1 MTATLG
7 SRLLLNL
14 RGLVLRPAYNEEHTA
29 LGLNLLIFNERAG
42 DQTTLA
48 TYSMQDI
55 EDPEGA
61 ARRRENQLRVQER
74 TDHLIG
80 QSSLSITS

>member
-7 SRLLLNL
+7 SRLVLNL
-14 RGLVLRPAYNEEHTA
+14 RGSILRPAYNEEDTV
-29 LGLNLLIFNERAG
+29 LELLVFNDQAG

-55 EDPEGA
+55 EDPEGVVK
-61 ARRRENQLRVQER
+61 RRENRLRVQEQ
-74 TDHLIG
+74 TAHLVG
-80 QSSLSITS
+80 QSSL

>member
-7 SRLLLNL
+7 SRLILNL
-14 RGLVLRPAYNEEHTA
+14 HGSVLRPAYNEEHTT
-29 LGLNLLIFNERAG
+29 LEPSSLIFKEQAG

-61 ARRRENQLRVQER
+61 VRRRENRLRAQER
-74 TDHLIG
+74 TAHLVG
-80 QSSLSITS
+80 QSSI

>member
-7 SRLLLNL
+7 SRLVLNL
-14 RGLVLRPAYNEEHTA
+14 RGSILRPAYNEDTVLE
-29 LGLNLLIFNERAG
+29 LLVFNDQAG

-55 EDPEGA
+55 EDPEGVVK
-61 ARRRENQLRVQER
+61 RRENRLRVQEQ
-74 TDHLIG
+74 TAHLVG
-80 QSSLSITS
+80 QSSL

>member
-7 SRLLLNL
+7 SRLILNL
-14 RGLVLRPAYNEEHTA
+14 HGSVLRPAYSEEHTT
-29 LGLNLLIFNERAG
+29 LELSLLFNEQPG

-61 ARRRENQLRVQER
+61 ARRRETRLRAQER
-74 TDHLIG
+74 TARLVG
-80 QSSLSITS
+80 QSSM

>member
-7 SRLLLNL
+7 SRLVLNL
-14 RGLVLRPAYNEEHTA
+14 RGSILRPAYNEEDTA
-29 LGLNLLIFNERAG
+29 LELLVFNDQAG

-55 EDPEGA
+55 EDPESNG
-61 ARRRENQLRVQER
+61 ER
-74 TDHLIG
+74 IG
-80 QSSLSITS
+80 